1 LETQVSSPDALKR
14 NPVPSLNRMRAL
26 MQIATDIIDLLSTKT
41 QNRAEAEYIVDLVK
55 NAVEWRYFV
64 EKHAPTPP
72 ERPQGPNGDKNFLEE
87 EGTQDQSSLQKTD
100 RRDRPW
106 TDEEEE
112 IVIKSLRECHPYVL
126 EGLRNAARQ
135 LGRSF
140 TCVKQHYY
148 FRMKPKMEPERK
160 KVIGTAAGSRNRGAK
175 QPEAELRKEIASLKE
190 ENARLKAERGE
201 AAETL
206 GLYFRAG
213 NRLVKDLYPDLTSVR
228 KIS

>member
-1 LETQVSSPDALKR
+1 METQTSSPDVLQR

-41 QNRAEAEYIVDLVK
+41 QNRAEAQYVVDLVK
-55 NAVEWRYFV
+55 NAVEWRYYV
-64 EKHAPTPP
+64 EKHATPP
-72 ERPQGPNGDKNFLEE
+72 ERPQGPNSDKNFFKE
-87 EGTQDQSSLQKTD
+87 EGTQDQNGLQKTA
-100 RRDRPW
+100 RYDRPW
-106 TDEEEE
+106 TDEEEA
-112 IVIKSLRECHPYVL
+112 IVVKSLQESHPYVL
-126 EGLRNAARQ
+126 KGLRNAAQR

-160 KVIGTAAGSRNRGAK
+160 KVIGTAAGSRNCGAK
-175 QPEAELRKEIASLKE
+175 QPEAELRKEIAGLKE

-213 NRLVKDLYPDLTSVR
+213 NRLVKDLYPELTSAR

>member
-1 LETQVSSPDALKR
+1 METQKPVSS
-14 NPVPSLNRMRAL
+14 PVPSLNRMRAL

-64 EKHAPTPP
+64 EEHAPTPP
-72 ERPQGPNGDKNFLEE
+72 ERPQGNGNKNFLKEE
-87 EGTQDQSSLQKTD
+87 DAQDQNGPQKTKTA

-106 TDEEEE
+106 TDEEEKV
-112 IVIKSLRECHPYVL
+112 VIKSLRECHPYVL

-213 NRLVKDLYPDLTSVR
+213 NRLVKDLFHDFAAAR